1 MGAGFQ
7 DFKETNQSC
16 ALRCCSVLLLL
27 EEGSGVELVFKP
39 RKGIMP
45 FECVKNVRKAV
56 K

>member
-7 DFKETNQSC
+7 DVEETNPRC
-16 ALRCCSVLLLL
+16 ALRCCGVVLAF

-39 RKGIMP
+39 RQGIVP
-45 FECVKNVRKAV
+45 FMCVKDVRKAV